1 MRHTKGTL
9 EPKFI
14 GMLAVSIFVLVGG
27 LVTSFIFDSVLAAV
41 IATICALVAWFV
53 PVLLTVRYHDRAKLL
68 AMASKSDV
76 KAILAKV
83 EETRVKESRHEY
95 HQELALQ
102 RIEGKLRS
110 VHVLSA
116 SGTDQGPETE
126 LDILFVT
133 SNGAGLGHLSRLS
146 AIAKHL
152 PADRSVE
159 FLTMSTAYERMT
171 DSGFTVHYFPSS
183 DAVGET
189 PETWNPIFQ
198 RFFLSLM
205 LRLRPRIVVFDGTWV
220 YTGVTDV
227 CRTFGIPLVWVQR
240 GMWRHDVD
248 ESSVQRHNA
257 KAVVDHVI
265 IPGDFAGAESV
276 DVGKG
281 VDPHYVEP
289 IVMTESHEVV
299 SRKEACEALGLV
311 PENRYVLLSL
321 GGGSIS
327 DPDSVA
333 YETLELLKEHASEL
347 KPVQVVSPLAKI
359 STDQIPGLIQVS
371 AYPIMRYARAFDAM
385 VAAAGYNSAQ
395 EAVSMQLPSILVPN
409 VNTVTDD
416 QSRRARLLAAQG
428 LCWSVGD
435 GADLGQAVNQMADA
449 QERQQMHAR
458 LSAVR
463 QSNGAIKAAAIIDAI
478 YRHSGWPG
486 SATTLGLRRG

>member
-1 MRHTKGTL
+1 MSQPHGTRD
-9 EPKFI
+9 PRFI
-14 GMLAVSIFVLVGG
+14 GMLGASIIVLVGG
-27 LVTSFIFDSVLAAV
+27 LATSFFFDSALAAV
-41 IATICALVAWFV
+41 IATACALVAWIV
-53 PVLLTVRYHDRAKLL
+53 PVLLTVRYRDRAKLL
-68 AMASKSDV
+68 AMASKSDI
-76 KAILAKV
+76 KAVIEKI
-83 EETRVKESRHEY
+83 EETRAKESRHEY
-95 HQELALQ
+95 RQERALQ
-102 RIEGKLRS
+102 RIEDNLRS

-116 SGTDQGPETE
+116 SGTDQGQKTG

-152 PADRSVE
+152 PDDRSVE
-159 FLTMSTAYERMT
+159 FLTMSTAYERMA
-171 DSGFTVHYFPSS
+171 DSGFTVHYFPSG

-189 PETWNPIFQ
+189 PETWNPVFQ
-198 RFFLSLM
+198 RFFLGLV

-248 ESSVQRHNA
+248 ENSVQRHNA

-276 DVGKG
+276 DVGNG
-281 VDPHYVEP
+281 IDPHYVEP
-289 IVMTESHEVV
+289 IVMTEFHEIV
-299 SRKEACEALGLV
+299 SREEACEALGLD
-311 PENRYVLLSL
+311 PEDRYVLLSL

-333 YETLELLKEHASEL
+333 YETLELLKERASEL
-347 KPVQVVSPLAKI
+347 KPVQVVSPLAKN

-371 AYPIMRYARAFDAM
+371 AYPIMRFASAFDAM

-395 EAVSMQLPSILVPN
+395 EAISMRLPSILVPN
-409 VNTVTDD
+409 VNTITDD
-416 QSRRARLLAAQG
+416 QSRRARLLAEQG

-435 GADLGQAVNQMADA
+435 GTDLGQAVNRLADA
-449 QERQQMHAR
+449 EERRQMHGR
-458 LSAVR
+458 LSAMH
-463 QSNGAIKAAAIIDAI
+463 QSNGATKAAAIIDAI
-478 YRHSGWPG
+478 YHHSGWPG
-486 SATTLGLRRG
+486 SATTLDLRRG